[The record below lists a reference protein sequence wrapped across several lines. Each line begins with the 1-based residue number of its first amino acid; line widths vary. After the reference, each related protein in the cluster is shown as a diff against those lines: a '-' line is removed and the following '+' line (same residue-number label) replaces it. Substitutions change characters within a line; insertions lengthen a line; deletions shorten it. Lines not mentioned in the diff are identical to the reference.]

1 MFSTSVKS
9 DDENLLMNQREFY
22 VHTSYRF
29 QIKDRFEIEPYLL
42 YRKEPGSELDIG
54 LHLGLY
60 DWLDIACQ
68 LRLLQRKHNFI
79 LQSYITQSRSIEISF
94 TQSPLISDTHIAQ
107 LL

>member
-42 YRKEPGSELDIG
+42 YRKELGSELDIG

-60 DWLDIACQ
+60 DWLDIAYQ
-68 LRLLQRKHNFI
+68 FRLLQLKHIFI
-79 LQSYITQSRSIEISF
+79 LQGYITQLYNICIYFSTCTF
-94 TQSPLISDTHIAQ
+94 LIVHNFS
-107 LL
+107 L